1 MEHTSIV
8 LLTSNN
14 YFQWK
19 SHMEDLL
26 RSKGL
31 YRITLGTEAA
41 PDEAEKQAKWE
52 NKNDQARGLIGMSI
66 SPDLRFHLE
75 GEDSPVK
82 AWEKLNSVFGI
93 KTEIRAFQLE
103 NELLTLDP
111 SNFPSIEDYL
121 SKFKTLKLLL
131 EGCKVSKEEEPLI
144 YGILAKLPLAYSI
157 FVSTFHST
165 REALINLGT
174 VYKDPS
180 LYTFYDYL
188 VREQEN
194 LLQLGLVK
202 TENSSNKDLVA
213 Q

>member
-1 MEHTSIV
+1 
-8 LLTSNN
+8 
-14 YFQWK
+14 
-19 SHMEDLL
+19 MEDLL

-31 YRITLGTEAA
+31 YRITLGTKIALDD
-41 PDEAEKQAKWE
+41 DEKKDKWE

-131 EGCKVSKEEEPLI
+131 EACKVPNEEEFLI
-144 YGILAKLPLAYSI
+144 YGILAKLPQHTL
-157 FVSTFHST
+157 
-165 REALINLGT
+165 
-174 VYKDPS
+174 S
-180 LYTFYDYL
+180 LYPPSI
-188 VREQEN
+188 
-194 LLQLGLVK
+194 LLKKLL
-202 TENSSNKDLVA
+202 LM
-213 Q
+213 